1 MLLAED
7 PNEGLADFLQL
18 RGAHLAGSVNDDARV
33 GRKQSAGADTA
44 ALAEPA
50 GYEVCSVESHGMA
63 ILASLAS
70 DLTKNEIV
78 ALQCS

>member
-44 ALAEPA
+44 ALAESA
-50 GYEVCSVESHGMA
+50 GYEVCSVELHGIA
-63 ILASLAS
+63 ILASLAG
-70 DLTKNEIV
+70 DLAKNEIV
-78 ALQCS
+78 TLQ